1 MNQWI
6 FLIDGYGMKA
16 MTEEQVNQRK
26 QKVGK
31 MSQLNSKTIKT
42 SKISI
47 GQINAE
53 IDRKKLDDLEVFKTF
68 IIGFIG
74 KKEFSFYNVDKPED
88 GINQP
93 EFKFDD
99 E

>member
-1 MNQWI
+1 
-6 FLIDGYGMKA
+6 MKA

-47 GQINAE
+47 G
-53 IDRKKLDDLEVFKTF
+53 
-68 IIGFIG
+68 
-74 KKEFSFYNVDKPED
+74 
-88 GINQP
+88 
-93 EFKFDD
+93 
-99 E
+99 

>member
-1 MNQWI
+1 M
-6 FLIDGYGMKA
+6 
-16 MTEEQVNQRK
+16 
-26 QKVGK
+26 
-31 MSQLNSKTIKT
+31 
-42 SKISI
+42 
-47 GQINAE
+47 
-53 IDRKKLDDLEVFKTF
+53 TF